1 MRLLKTSSW
10 MSRWHNATL
19 FVTSSNGLRQDAGG
33 RLFFDD
39 PSFETDFR
47 TLRMLSFVA
56 NTSTMERLRFSNDS
70 NLRQ

>member
-1 MRLLKTSSW
+1 MSYRSQDDMRLLKTSSW

-39 PSFETDFR
+39 PSFETDFS
-47 TLRMLSFVA
+47 TVVDA
-56 NTSTMERLRFSNDS
+56 VICCKYKYDGTS
-70 NLRQ
+70 